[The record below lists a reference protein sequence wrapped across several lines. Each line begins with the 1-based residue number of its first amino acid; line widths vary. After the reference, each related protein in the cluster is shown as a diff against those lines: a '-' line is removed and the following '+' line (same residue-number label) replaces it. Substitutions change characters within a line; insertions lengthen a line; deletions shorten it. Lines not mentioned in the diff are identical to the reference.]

1 MNKEYYEF
9 IIVGA
14 GPAGLQAGYHL
25 EKSKQDYLILEES
38 EKPGAFFNHYPRH
51 RKLISIN
58 KVFTGC
64 EDQEVNLRWDWN
76 SILSD
81 SNEPH
86 LYKQYTQKYFPSA
99 DDMPRYLSD
108 YAEKFGLNVRTN
120 SNVKDIRKDDCFQ
133 LTLESGETLSA
144 KVLIVATGLSQPW
157 LPLSIPGIE
166 LINTYCDMD
175 LNGEIYNNKRVLV
188 LGKGNSA
195 FETADALIEHAS
207 MIHLSSPTPL
217 KMAWTTHYVGH
228 LRAINNGILDT
239 YQLKSQNAVLDAD
252 IQKIEKVGDVFRV
265 SYGYQHAESEQEVIE
280 YDYVIACTGFRF
292 DASLFHESC
301 RPELC
306 DKNKLPVQKN
316 SWESANIPDLFFAG
330 TLMQYIDYKKY
341 MSGFIHGFRYN
352 VRTLCRL
359 LMERYNDTSYPSRF
373 VHLDAGSLTQEII
386 ERVNKTSALWQQPG
400 FLADIFVLDRL
411 NESVEWLEELTVEYA
426 KERWSHAD
434 SEYFIV
440 TMEFGIQKFDN
451 PFSVHR
457 IARDNVVKAEDSN
470 FIHPIIRHFRGDK
483 KVAEHHVIEDLAA
496 EWLEPEHIEPLRAFL
511 NERLTLPVDAYVKDV
526 RKGNN
531 SVSYQINEENC
542 SENC

>member
-1 MNKEYYEF
+1 MNIEYHDF

-25 EKSKQDYLILEES
+25 EKSKQDYLILEEADM
-38 EKPGAFFNHYPRH
+38 PGDFFNHYPRH
-51 RKLISIN
+51 RQLISIN
-58 KVFTGC
+58 KIFTGS

-99 DDMPRYLSD
+99 EEMPRYLSD
-108 YAEKFGLNVRTN
+108 YAEKFCLNVRT
-120 SNVKDIRKDDCFQ
+120 SSKVKDIRKDDCFQ
-133 LTLESGETLSA
+133 LTLESGDLLSA
-144 KVLIVATGLSQPW
+144 KVLIVATGLSKAW

-166 LINTYCDMD
+166 IVKTYCDMEV
-175 LNGEIYNNKRVLV
+175 NGEIYNNKRVLV

-207 MIHLSSPTPL
+207 MIHLSSPSPL

-239 YQLKSQNAVLDAD
+239 YQLKSQNAILDAD
-252 IQKIEKVGDVFRV
+252 IQKIEKVGEVFRV

-280 YDYVIACTGFRF
+280 YDHVIACTGFRF

-306 DKNKLPVQKN
+306 DMNKLPVQKN
-316 SWESANIPDLFFAG
+316 SWESVNIPDLFFAG
-330 TLMQYIDYKKY
+330 TLMQYLDYKKY

-352 VRTLCRL
+352 VRTLCGL
-359 LMERYNDTSYPSRF
+359 LMERYSDSSYPSRF
-373 VHLDAGSLTQEII
+373 VHMEAGALTREII

-400 FLADIFVLDRL
+400 FLADILVLDRS
-411 NESVEWLEELTVEYA
+411 NENVEWFEELSVGYA
-426 KERWSHAD
+426 KERWPHAD

-440 TMEFGIQKFDN
+440 TMEFGDKKFDN
-451 PFSVHR
+451 PFNVHR

-470 FIHPIIRHFRGDK
+470 FLHPIIRHYRGDK

-496 EWLEPEHIEPLRAFL
+496 EWLEPEHIEPLREFL
-511 NERLTLPVDAYVKDV
+511 KERLTLPVDVYTK
-526 RKGNN
+526 KEIMGHK
-531 SVSYQINEENC
+531 SVSQNTNKENY
-542 SENC
+542 SENF